1 MIWSQMDWLV
11 EVRQYM
17 EKERLR
23 STNQALKEWN
33 FAERS

>member
-11 EVRQYM
+11 VRQYM